1 MTDGSAC
8 RGMNVNP
15 EVLKK
20 EASLAATAFSLAD
33 VKHFDLADHGSSI
46 VLNTAEACWE
56 GEKAERSIHALASSL
71 LCSLLTRPLLY

>member
-8 RGMNVNP
+8 RGMNINP

-20 EASLAATAFSLAD
+20 KASLAATAFSLAD
-33 VKHFDLADHGSSI
+33 VKHFDLADRLSI